1 MLCIETQKVKS
12 RSEENPFGREKKDE
26 ELRRK
31 RTLMRTLGFM
41 GLLAPQRM
49 REKREK
55 RRKKPRTKARK

>member
-1 MLCIETQKVKS
+1 
-12 RSEENPFGREKKDE
+12 
-26 ELRRK
+26 
-31 RTLMRTLGFM
+31 MRTLGFM

>member
-1 MLCIETQKVKS
+1 VKS
-12 RSEENPFGREKKDE
+12 RTDENPFQGRKKDQ